1 LNRSLPSALA
11 AAGCLAAFG
20 LALVPAGALAAAD
33 APPVTLTV
41 FAAGTLA
48 APFKQIDAAFMRQYP
63 NVKIE
68 AQFGGSVK
76 MVKQVTELHQV
87 ADVVAV
93 ADYSVIPKYL
103 YAARDADWYAGFA
116 TNAITFVYTDKSKFA
131 GEITPAN
138 WYQILGRPGV
148 QIGRSN
154 PDTDPSGYQTVQM
167 LDLAGKYYKQPGLAD
182 AVLANAPRTN
192 MRNTE
197 TELVGALES
206 GQIDYLAIYR
216 SDARQHKFKYLQL
229 PAEIDLSDAKYAS
242 FYAQGTV
249 HTANG
254 VLTAKPIVYA
264 VTIPHSAAHADWAVT
279 YLQYLLGP
287 DGQRVM
293 AASGFGAVPKALAGD
308 ADKVPAP
315 LKPLTTP
322 WPK

>member
-1 LNRSLPSALA
+1 LNRPLPAAVAAPVALA
-11 AAGCLAAFG
+11 AI
-20 LALVPAGALAAAD
+20 ALAWSPAHAAPAAD
-33 APPVTLTV
+33 AAPVTLTI

-48 APFKQIDAAFMRQYP
+48 APFKKIDDAFMRQHP
-63 NVKIE
+63 NVKIQ

-103 YAARDADWYAGFA
+103 YAAKDADWYAGFA

-131 GEITPAN
+131 REITPQN
-138 WYQILGRPGV
+138 WYQVLGRPGV

-182 AVLANAPRTN
+182 AVLANAPKTN

-216 SDARQHKFKYLQL
+216 SDARQHHFKYLEL
-229 PAEIDLSDAKYAS
+229 PPQIDLSDAKYAS
-242 FYAQGTV
+242 FYAQGSV
-249 HTANG
+249 HTVNG

-264 VTIPHSAAHADWAVT
+264 VTIPHSAAHADWAAT

-293 AASGFGAVPKALAGD
+293 ADSGFGTVPQALASD
-308 ADKVPAP
+308 PDKVPAQ